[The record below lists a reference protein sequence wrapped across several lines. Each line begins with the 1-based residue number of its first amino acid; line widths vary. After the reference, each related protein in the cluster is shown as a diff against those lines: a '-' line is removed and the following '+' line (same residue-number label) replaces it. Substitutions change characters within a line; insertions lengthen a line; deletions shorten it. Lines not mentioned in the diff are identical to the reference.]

1 MIKNIVKSKSVM
13 LAIGGLSLALLLV
26 VLSFDEDKPVIKARF
41 TPPLIS
47 VVKAKAQTFS
57 APINLMGIT
66 QSRWQTKLVSAVE
79 GNVVELAAKLDPGT
93 RLSKGQ
99 VLISLALEAYQAEV
113 DSALSRVASSEL
125 ELVKTRYEQQ
135 VALQIGGKLNTAF
148 ARFEPQIALVTAEV
162 NAAKSQLAYAQKRL
176 ADTHIRAP
184 FDALV
189 LQRLVTPGQKVQA
202 GETLLT
208 IAAAEVLDIQVPL
221 SQSAW
226 ESLST
231 VLIAA
236 TVNKSLSA
244 FVTLVNGQQLAIN
257 LRYLEPIRDPVTRQY
272 TLMMTLDGPYKDSGL
287 LPEQQVALTIFGAEV
302 EHSFKAPVSALT
314 QDGDIW
320 LVDDSE
326 KLHLTQV
333 KVLAQDDTHVWFNLA
348 NNNAENVSQASS
360 QIQVPSQASSEL
372 TMVCYPMSHL
382 IQGQSI
388 RSELVDLNSQAV
400 RSQLTTSSSEA
411 K

>member
-1 MIKNIVKSKSVM
+1 MIKVTVKSKRLM
-13 LAIGGLSLALLLV
+13 LAMIGLSLALLLV
-26 VLSFDEDKPVIKARF
+26 IVSFDEDKPVVQAKF

-47 VVKAKAQTFS
+47 VVKAQSQAFS
-57 APINLMGIT
+57 APINLVGVT

-79 GNVVELAAKLDPGT
+79 GNLVELAAELDPGT

-99 VLISLALEAYQAEV
+99 VLISLAPQAYQAEV
-113 DSALSRVASSEL
+113 DNALSRVAGSEL

-148 ARFEPQIALVTAEV
+148 SRFEPQIALATAEV
-162 NAAKSQLAYAQKRL
+162 HAAKSQLAYAQKRL

-202 GETLLT
+202 GETLLI
-208 IAAAEVLDIQVPL
+208 IAAAEVLDIQASL

-231 VLIAA
+231 VLIGA
-236 TVNKSLSA
+236 TENKPLNA
-244 FVTLVNGQQLAIN
+244 FITLVNGQQLPIK

-272 TLMMTLDGPYKDSGL
+272 TLLMTLDGPYKDSGL
-287 LPEQQVALTIFGAEV
+287 LPEQQVALTILGSEI
-302 EHSFKAPVSALT
+302 EHSFKAPASALT
-314 QDGDIW
+314 QDGGIW

-326 KLHLTQV
+326 KLHLNQV

-348 NNNAENVSQASS
+348 NNNAENVAQASS
-360 QIQVPSQASSEL
+360 QIQVPSQVSSEL
-372 TMVCYPMSHL
+372 TLVRYPMSHL
-382 IQGQSI
+382 IQGQGI

-400 RSQLTTSSSEA
+400 RSQLATSSSEA

>member
-360 QIQVPSQASSEL
+360 EL
-372 TMVCYPMSHL
+372 TMVRYPMSHL

>member
-13 LAIGGLSLALLLV
+13 LAIGGLSLVLLLV
-26 VLSFDEDKPVIKARF
+26 VLSFDEDKPVTQAKF

-47 VVKAKAQTFS
+47 VVKANAQNFS
-57 APINLMGIT
+57 APINLVGVT
-66 QSRWQTKLVSAVE
+66 QSRWQTKLVSTVE
-79 GNVVELAAKLDPGT
+79 GNVVELAAELDPGT

-99 VLISLALEAYQAEV
+99 VLISLASQAYQAEV

-125 ELVKTRYEQQ
+125 ELVKIRYEQQ

-148 ARFEPQIALVTAEV
+148 ARFEPQIDLATAEV
-162 NAAKSQLAYAQKRL
+162 HAAKSQLAYAQKRL

-189 LQRLVTPGQKVQA
+189 LQRLVTPGQNVQA

-244 FVTLVNGQQLAIN
+244 FVTLVNGQQLAIK
-257 LRYLEPIRDPVTRQY
+257 LRYLEPMRDPVTRQY

-287 LPEQQVALTIFGAEV
+287 LPEQQVALTIFGAEI
-302 EHSFKAPVSALT
+302 EHSFKAPVSVLT
-314 QDGDIW
+314 QDGGIW
-320 LVDDSE
+320 LVDDNE

-333 KVLAQDDTHVWFNLA
+333 KVLAQDDTYVWFNLA
-348 NNNAENVSQASS
+348 NNNAENVSL
-360 QIQVPSQASSEL
+360 ASSEL
-372 TMVCYPMSHL
+372 TLVRYPMSHL
-382 IQGQSI
+382 IQGQGI

-400 RSQLTTSSSEA
+400 RSQLTTSEA

>member
-26 VLSFDEDKPVIKARF
+26 VLSFDEDKPVTQAKF

-47 VVKAKAQTFS
+47 VVKAKVQTFS
-57 APINLMGIT
+57 APINLVGVT

-79 GNVVELAAKLDPGT
+79 GNVVELAAELDPGT
-93 RLSKGQ
+93 RLRKGQ
-99 VLISLALEAYQAEV
+99 VLISLASQAYQAEV

-148 ARFEPQIALVTAEV
+148 ARFEPQIALATAEV
-162 NAAKSQLAYAQKRL
+162 HAAKSQLAYAQKRL

-202 GETLLT
+202 GETLLI
-208 IAAAEVLDIQVPL
+208 IAAAEVLDIQVSL

-226 ESLST
+226 EYLST
-231 VLIAA
+231 VLIGA
-236 TVNKSLSA
+236 TENKPLNA
-244 FVTLVNGQQLAIN
+244 FITLVNGQQLPIK

-272 TLMMTLDGPYKDSGL
+272 TLLMTLDGPYKDSGL
-287 LPEQQVALTIFGAEV
+287 LPEQQVALTILGSEI
-302 EHSFKAPVSALT
+302 EHSFKAPASALT
-314 QDGDIW
+314 QDGGIW

-326 KLHLTQV
+326 KLHLNQV
-333 KVLAQDDTHVWFNLA
+333 KVLAQDDTHVWFSLPSRETVS
-348 NNNAENVSQASS
+348 AE
-360 QIQVPSQASSEL
+360 QASSEL
-372 TMVCYPMSHL
+372 TLVRYPMSYL

-388 RSELVDLNSQAV
+388 RPELVDLDGKTISV
-400 RSQLTTSSSEA
+400 QLATHSEA